1 MTGIYCYNQM
11 ILSAFEILHI
21 WKFYIIKSFFKKIG
35 FSFKLWCKISEISV
49 LIHLSTQSSLKT
61 KPCPSCSPGCP
72 WWLTQ
77 CWYKGINMRSS
88 PWSGTLS
95 KDHHCSIL
103 YPPSVLQFSQYL
115 WYRKLDNLLSLSE
128 PEGSSLICK
137 MEIISRQGDLTYG
150 G

>member
-95 KDHHCSIL
+95 KDHQEHWAKTITVLFCTHPQCCNSVSICGTESWTIYL
-103 YPPSVLQFSQYL
+103 ASLSLKAPPSSVK
-115 WYRKLDNLLSLSE
+115 WK
-128 PEGSSLICK
+128 
-137 MEIISRQGDLTYG
+137 
-150 G
+150 